1 MRGSQKQ
8 QDSLFSY
15 VPLEKRIPKSHPL
28 RPIRKMVDEAL
39 KKMSNK
45 FSELYSYTGRPSIA
59 PEYLLRA
66 ALLQIFYSIRS
77 ERLLMEQLDYNLLF
91 RWFVGL
97 KMDDPVWNHSVF
109 SKNRDRLLNTE
120 IAALFFASIR
130 DQAAKKKLI
139 SDEHFTVDGTLLE
152 AWASMKSFK
161 PKGSDKNNPSDTGSG
176 KNPTVNFR
184 GQKRKNDT
192 HQSVTD
198 PEARLYKKAK
208 GQQAKLC
215 YLGHALME
223 NRNGLV
229 VDTRVSLANGTAERK
244 AAIEMVEN
252 VPGKHRITLGA
263 DKGYDSTDFVERMRF
278 LNATAHVAQ
287 NGRGS
292 AIDGRTTRHEGYNI
306 SLKIRKRV
314 EEIFGWMKTI
324 GCLGKL
330 HHRGQERIQGIFT
343 LAAAA
348 YNLIRIRNLLAQGCP

>member
-1 MRGSQKQ
+1 MSGSQKQ

-109 SKNRDRLLNTE
+109 SKNRNRLLNTE

-139 SDEHFTVDGTLLE
+139 SDEHFTVDGTLLK

-278 LNATAHVAQ
+278 LNATPHVAQ

-292 AIDGRTTRHEGYNI
+292 AIDGRTIRHDGYNV

-314 EEIFGWMKTI
+314 EEVFGWMKTI

>member
-15 VPLEKRIPKSHPL
+15 VSLEKRIPKNHPL
-28 RPIRKMVDEAL
+28 RPIRKMVNKAFEE
-39 KKMSNK
+39 MSEK
-45 FSELYSYTGRPSIA
+45 FSELYSHTGRPSIA

-120 IAALFFASIR
+120 IAALFFAAIR
-130 DQAAKKKLI
+130 NQAAKKKLI

-152 AWASMKSFK
+152 AWASMKSFR
-161 PKGSDKNNPSDTGSG
+161 PKDSDDNDPSGNGSG

-192 HQSVTD
+192 HRSVTD
-198 PEARLYKKAK
+198 PEARLYKKAR

-229 VDTRVSLANGTAERK
+229 VDTRVTLANGTAERK
-244 AAIEMVEN
+244 AAIQMIEKI
-252 VPGKHRITLGA
+252 PGKHRITIGA
-263 DKGYDSTDFVERMRF
+263 DKGYDSTDFVEQIRF
-278 LNATAHVAQ
+278 FNATAHVSQ

-292 AIDGRTTRHEGYNI
+292 AIDGRTTRHEGYNV

-330 HHRGQERIQGIFT
+330 RHRGRKRIQGIFT
-343 LAAAA
+343 LSAAA
-348 YNLIRIRNLLAQGCP
+348 YNLIRIRNLLTEGCP

>member
-1 MRGSQKQ
+1 MRGSQKH

-152 AWASMKSFK
+152 AWASMKSFQ

-208 GQQAKLC
+208 GQQAKLY

-292 AIDGRTTRHEGYNI
+292 AIDGRTTRHDGYNV

-348 YNLIRIRNLLAQGCP
+348 YNLIRIRNLLAQRCP

>member
-292 AIDGRTTRHEGYNI
+292 AIDGRTTRHDGYNI

>member
-292 AIDGRTTRHEGYNI
+292 AIDGRTTRHEGYNV

-348 YNLIRIRNLLAQGCP
+348 DNLIRIRNLLAQGCP